1 MAFAQRGG
9 SIGRADDSD
18 WVLAAPGVSRTHA
31 VVRYLNGMYFIEDR
45 STNGML
51 LNGAALLRGDPA
63 ALGDGDRLQ
72 LDSFEIQ
79 VQLQAEAP
87 AAPPPAVAVHDDA
100 PDLTQVAPAPL
111 PPRASGNAP
120 GADAGGAFDFDFGLP
135 GFGGAATPARGA
147 YDDALLGDLG
157 VPGAAGELDPLR
169 LLDPLPAPPAAPQ
182 PTHSWNHSD
191 AGHDHFRV
199 PAPPAPA
206 AARGFELPENW
217 DLTTGDFAPAAPA
230 PSATPVPAAP
240 PPFVTPAAASPMPS
254 TPMPDE
260 MARIFEIVVDGVM
273 EVLRARA
280 EIKNTFRLPVTVIQ
294 RSENNPLKFAAT
306 PEDALQKLLAP
317 PSPAFLSGV
326 AAFDDAFDD
335 IRCHQ
340 MAMLAGMRAAFE
352 SMLFHFSPDRLEQD
366 VDANGKRLAFAG
378 KGRYWERYRDNFQ
391 ALAKDPDECFRRLFG
406 DEFAR
411 AYEAQLARL
420 KSARRAGKASL

>member
-51 LNGAALLRGDPA
+51 LNGAALQRGDPA

-87 AAPPPAVAVHDDA
+87 AAPPPSAVTMPDDA
-100 PDLTQVAPAPL
+100 SDLTQVLPAMPPPHAAGAAP
-111 PPRASGNAP
+111 NA
-120 GADAGGAFDFDFGLP
+120 DAFDFDFGLP
-135 GFGGAATPARGA
+135 ELGAARPAGGA

-169 LLDPLPAPPAAPQ
+169 LLDPLPAEPAPPQ
-182 PTHSWNHSD
+182 RTHSWNHSD

-199 PAPPAPA
+199 PAPPAA
-206 AARGFELPENW
+206 GTTRGFELPENW
-217 DLTTGDFAPAAPA
+217 DLTTGDFAPAA
-230 PSATPVPAAP
+230 VPAAS
-240 PPFVTPAAASPMPS
+240 AAAAPLALPSFAAQAAPSVPS
-254 TPMPDE
+254 TQMPDDV
-260 MARIFEIVVDGVM
+260 ARIFEIVVDGVM

-352 SMLFHFSPDRLEQD
+352 SMLFHFSPDRLEQE
-366 VDANGKRLAFAG
+366 VDASGKRLAFAG

-420 KSARRAGKASL
+420 KSARRAGKPPM